1 MTFNLGGKEF
11 EWNQFYLAVNQ
22 FIVSNLGLS
31 EDKQLGQFF
40 VKFNEGVDVNET
52 IKNKVLHYLWED
64 VQNASMSDEA
74 SIFNNE
80 IRAFSILYD
89 RFNQSTSASEIF
101 SDSFLET
108 YDGQKVEL
116 RKK

>member
-1 MTFNLGGKEF
+1 M
-11 EWNQFYLAVNQ
+11 NQ

-40 VKFNEGVDVNET
+40 VKFNEGIDVNET

-74 SIFNNE
+74 LIFNKD

-89 RFNQSTSASEIF
+89 KFDQGTSASEIF
-101 SDSFLET
+101 SVDFLKT

-116 RKK
+116 SKEIQ